1 MRIEQLEHLI
11 RAAAE
16 ITGDEIVVIGSQA
29 ILGALPEVPEAMLE
43 SMEADLYPLNRPA
56 QAIEIDGV
64 LGDGS
69 SFHEQFGYYAHGVGP
84 ETPVPPAGWESRL
97 KRVVFAPN
105 KRWQEPAVA
114 WFLHPDD
121 LVLAKLA
128 AGRERD
134 VSYAEEAIRVGLVDT
149 ANLRRGVELIPES
162 HRSMARTSLEQAI
175 AAAAKPPRV

>member
-29 ILGALPEVPEAMLE
+29 ILGALPDAPEALLE
-43 SMEADLYPLNRPA
+43 SMEADLFPLNRPA

-97 KRVVFAPN
+97 KRVVLPPTGGW
-105 KRWQEPAVA
+105 KERAVA

-134 VSYAEEAIRVGLVDT
+134 VSYAEEAIRAGLVDSDS
-149 ANLRRGVELIPES
+149 LRCGVEFIPDS
-162 HRSMARTSLEQAI
+162 HRSTARTSLERAM
-175 AAAAKPPRV
+175 AAAAKPPRG